1 VGSLR
6 HSGDRL
12 CLPEA
17 EAQGVA
23 SLQGLTDAG
32 DPIGSRVAG
41 SIMGLR
47 QGGLTL
53 FVRTR
58 DCTVQY
64 RVSPGLCRMS
74 QKVIIRFAQG
84 GCCAVLVPST
94 VRGTSSTPP
103 YGQEWVQNLTLGLGR
118 LFCRNVL

>member
-1 VGSLR
+1 MGSLR

-53 FVRTR
+53 FVRTWY
-58 DCTVQY
+58 CTVQY

-74 QKVIIRFAQG
+74 QKVIRFAQG